1 MDIVSEL
8 IEQGFNVN
16 VKDKV
21 LRTGLHYASDNG
33 HEKVVEKLIEHGAE
47 LNIKDFLDAT
57 PILYAAESGDY
68 LRTLNMF
75 N

>member
-1 MDIVSEL
+1 M
-8 IEQGFNVN
+8 N

-21 LRTGLHYASDNG
+21 LRTGLHYAADNG
-33 HEKVVEKLIEHGAE
+33 HDKVVEKLIEHGAE

-75 N
+75 K